1 MNGRRGREECK
12 RRGAEGGSVDD
23 TVVDRL
29 AKLADRLIEQR
40 TVAHHEEALREGFI
54 WVGDYLRQ
62 HVPGAEPRHFEDA
75 GFRSLLAIHGA
86 GPARVL
92 LCGHLDVVPGE
103 DEQFTPHRL
112 RGGRL
117 GGRGAAD
124 MKGPIA
130 ALLDVFAAE
139 QLPGLGLLL
148 TSDEE
153 LGGDHGTRYVL
164 DQLAREGALPR
175 AALLPDG
182 GANMRLVAEQK
193 GVLRLRV
200 EASGRAA
207 HGARPWLGV
216 SAVERMLAGYRA
228 VLRQFPMPK
237 DENDWRPSIALTQL
251 STGNNAQNTI
261 PGRAEA
267 TLDIRFPAEVGR
279 PDVLFAQISARLHRY
294 GIASLD
300 IAISPAFALDLGS
313 PWVARLQRVI
323 ADVRGED
330 LPLVREAGASDA
342 RFFAAHGIPALIF
355 QPECAGWHGPD
366 EWVNLES
373 LAAFR
378 EIVAR
383 FVRDALAG

>member
-1 MNGRRGREECK
+1 M
-12 RRGAEGGSVDD
+12 ADP
-23 TVVDRL
+23 VVERL
-29 AKLADRLIEQR
+29 AELASLLIAAR
-40 TVAHHEEALREGFI
+40 TVAHHEKALRDCFMS
-54 WVGDYLRQ
+54 VGGYLRQ
-62 HVPGAEPRHFEDA
+62 HAPHASQRLFEDA
-75 GFRSLLAIHGA
+75 GFRSLLVTHGE

-103 DEQFTPHRL
+103 DDQFVPRRL
-112 RGGRL
+112 GGDRL

-139 QLPGLGLLL
+139 ALPGLGLLL

-153 LGGDHGTRYVL
+153 LGGEHGTRYVL
-164 DQLAREGALPR
+164 DRLAAESTLPQV
-175 AALLPDG
+175 ALLPDG

-200 EASGRAA
+200 VASGRAA

-216 SAVERMLAGYRA
+216 SAVERLFAGYRA
-228 VLRQFPMPK
+228 VLRAFPPPTSE
-237 DENDWRPSIALTQL
+237 DDWRPSIALTQL
-251 STGNNAQNTI
+251 STGDNAQNTI

-267 TLDIRFPAEVGR
+267 ALDIRFPAAAGAPEA
-279 PDVLFAQISARLHRY
+279 LYAQISARLQRY
-294 GIASLD
+294 GIVPEEVS
-300 IAISPAFALDLGS
+300 IAPAFALDLTS
-313 PWVARLQRVI
+313 PWVERLQHVV
-323 ADVRGED
+323 AGVRGEA
-330 LPLVREAGASDA
+330 LPLTREAGASDA
-342 RFFAAHGIPALIF
+342 RFLAAHGILALIF

-373 LAAFR
+373 LAVFR

-383 FVRDALAG
+383 FVRDAL